1 MWAAG
6 IVLFM
11 LLTGSHPFETGGS
24 TFYLLEQIMNGK
36 QIVEQALFG
45 YDDISEEAKDLILLL
60 LNRDPLERLSARTA
74 LKHPWFSLKLTT
86 KSVPLDLAADKMKQR
101 RETKIQRP
109 HEYQNSERITMKALT
124 DEILR
129 YGIDAQQ

>member
-11 LLTGSHPFETGGS
+11 LLTGCHPFETGGS

-36 QIVEQALFG
+36 RIVQQALFG

-74 LKHPWFSLKLTT
+74 LKHPWFSL
-86 KSVPLDLAADKMKQR
+86 
-101 RETKIQRP
+101 
-109 HEYQNSERITMKALT
+109 
-124 DEILR
+124 
-129 YGIDAQQ
+129 